1 MHKFL
6 IALFKCSISM
16 SVLSLLYILLTPFL
30 AKRYTAKWLYYSWL
44 IIVIGF
50 IVPLR
55 PNIKIPILQ
64 IKETIAPYYI
74 EQITLKNVIEDIVQ
88 TEAIS
93 HSIWMTPWYWW
104 IGILWII
111 GVIGCSSYHIIRHR
125 RFIRIAK
132 RWSEEITE
140 PTILDIVQHLQ
151 VELKIYNQ
159 TKLLFCSCITS
170 PMMIGFSKPVILL
183 PSKNVPVDELSF
195 ILKHELVHF
204 KRKDLWYKGLIF
216 LAVVINWFNPIVYLM
231 ARAIAVQC
239 EISCDVEVVKDA
251 NIYKRQQYSETII
264 SAIKNQSRIQT
275 SFSTSF
281 YGSKEGMKNRIFSIM
296 DMKKKKAGIMIICL
310 VIIGVMIT
318 GMTFTTSANIEAIE
332 DNTQLNGQTEEY
344 NMTVSYFDEETGET
358 FYSWDDGA
366 TWVLMTDEEYEAK
379 FPTTDIEWWTY
390 DGYKAWLDTE
400 KVELQN
406 IIGERGWNSTEGWYV
421 WTQEMVDET
430 IQMYEQILQDI
441 KNGVMVSKSVDGDEN
456 IVISY
461 DPKNIKVDTSSGC
474 SFSIENGKGG
484 L

>member
-1 MHKFL
+1 MDRKSGGISMHKFL

-16 SVLSLLYILLTPFL
+16 SVLALLYIVLTPFL

-50 IVPLR
+50 IIPLR

-74 EQITLKNVIEDIVQ
+74 EQIALRNVTEDIVQ

-159 TKLLFCSCITS
+159 TKLLFCSCITT
-170 PMMIGFSKPVILL
+170 PMMIGFINPVILL
-183 PSKNVPVDELSF
+183 PSKNIPVDELSF
-195 ILKHELVHF
+195 MLKHELIHF
-204 KRKDLWYKGLIF
+204 KRKDLWYKGLVF
-216 LAVVINWFNPIVYLM
+216 LATAIHWFNPIVYLM
-231 ARAIAVQC
+231 AKEIAVEC
-239 EISCDVEVVKDA
+239 EISCDAEVVKGTDVD
-251 NIYKRQQYSETII
+251 KRQQYSQAII
-264 SAIKNQSRIQT
+264 SVIKNGSRVQT
-275 SFSTSF
+275 SFSTNF
-281 YGSKEGMKNRIFSIM
+281 YGGKKGIKNRIISIM

-318 GMTFTTSANIEAIE
+318 GVTFITSSNIEVIE
-332 DNTQLNGQTEEY
+332 DNAQLNGQAEES
-344 NMTVSYFDEETGET
+344 NMTVSYFDEETGKT

-366 TWVLMTDEEYEAK
+366 TWVPLTDEEYEAK
-379 FPTTDIEWWTY
+379 FPTPDIEWWTY
-390 DGYKAWLDTE
+390 DGYKAWLDIE

-406 IIGERGWNSTEGWYV
+406 IIGERGWNPT
-421 WTQEMVDET
+421 
-430 IQMYEQILQDI
+430 
-441 KNGVMVSKSVDGDEN
+441 
-456 IVISY
+456 
-461 DPKNIKVDTSSGC
+461 
-474 SFSIENGKGG
+474 
-484 L
+484 